1 MVVDAF
7 VETSVDEGE
16 PWIRASDQRPDFTWF
31 DGPWSVPE
39 AVEVGRGLWA
49 MFLRA
54 SRFHN
59 LRPTVRV
66 RVIDTA
72 GVIAEQWPK
81 PEHVAIT
88 SDHPGYLLSGVM
100 ATP

>member
-7 VETSVDEGE
+7 VETSTDDGATWKRVED
-16 PWIRASDQRPDFTWF
+16 PRPELSWF
-31 DGPWSVPE
+31 DGPWSVPD
-39 AVEVGRGLWA
+39 AVEVARTLWA
-49 MFLRA
+49 GFLRVA
-54 SRFHN
+54 NAHK
-59 LRPTVRV
+59 LEPTVRV

-81 PEHVAIT
+81 PKHVAIT